1 MNLQSTLL
9 KTVYISIIIQ
19 IVTGIFNV
27 YVMIATRGKEMILLK
42 SILLLELIVQ
52 IVEGTFYVWMA
63 YLFSSIK
70 NVTPKRYFDW
80 MITTPLMLFSLC
92 LYLEYLNEEEK
103 KKNTKEKKENK
114 GEEKKKETFE
124 NYTLYPI
131 IDAFSKNKNILIPIF
146 LLNWLMLLFG
156 YLGEIGMMNNWIA
169 VICGF
174 IPFFVYYIMIYNNYA
189 KYTDFGKQLFW
200 YFAGIWSLYGVA
212 AVMPYYWKNISY
224 NILDIFSKNF
234 FGLYLAYVIW
244 YGKGI

>member
-9 KTVYISIIIQ
+9 KTVYISLVIQ
-19 IVTGIFNV
+19 IITGIFNV
-27 YVMIATRGKEMILLK
+27 YVMIVNQNKEMILLK

-52 IVEGTFYVWMA
+52 VVEGIFYVWMA
-63 YLFSSIK
+63 SLFSSIK

-103 KKNTKEKKENK
+103 KKEKKD
-114 GEEKKKETFE
+114 KKDTFE
-124 NYTLYPI
+124 NYTLDPI
-131 IDAFSKNKNILIPIF
+131 IDAFSKNKNVLIPIF

-156 YLGEIGMMNNWIA
+156 YLGEIGIMNNLIA
-169 VICGF
+169 VISGF
-174 IPFFVYYIMIYNNYA
+174 IPFIAYYIMIYDNYA
-189 KYTDFGKQLFW
+189 KYTEFGKQLFW
-200 YFAGIWSLYGVA
+200 YFAGVWSLYGVA

-234 FGLYLAYVIW
+234 FGLYLGYVIW
-244 YGKGI
+244 YSK

>member
-1 MNLQSTLL
+1 MNLQSLLL

-27 YVMIATRGKEMILLK
+27 YVMLVHDDKEMVLLK

-52 IVEGTFYVWMA
+52 LVEGAFYVWMA

-92 LYLEYLNEEEK
+92 MYLEYLKEEE
-103 KKNTKEKKENK
+103 EKKENK
-114 GEEKKKETFE
+114 ENKGKDEKKDAFE
-124 NYTLYPI
+124 NYTLDPI
-131 IDAFSKNKNILIPIF
+131 IDAFSKNKKILIQIF

-156 YLGEIGMMNNWIA
+156 YLGEIGFMNNWIA
-169 VICGF
+169 VISGF
-174 IPFFVYYIMIYNNYA
+174 IPFVVYYMMIYNNYA
-189 KYTDFGKQLFW
+189 KYTEFGEKMFW

-244 YGKGI
+244 YGKAL

>member
-27 YVMIATRGKEMILLK
+27 YVMIVHDDKEMILLK

-70 NVTPKRYFDW
+70 NVTPNRYFDW
-80 MITTPLMLFSLC
+80 IITTPLMLFSLC
-92 LYLEYLNEEEK
+92 MYLEYLKEEQDK
-103 KKNTKEKKENK
+103 KEKKEK
-114 GEEKKKETFE
+114 DEKKDAFE
-124 NYTLYPI
+124 NYTLDPI
-131 IDAFSKNKNILIPIF
+131 IDAFSKNKKILIPIF

-156 YLGEIGMMNNWIA
+156 YLGEIGIMNNWIA

-174 IPFFVYYIMIYNNYA
+174 IPFIVYYMMIYSNYA

>member
-1 MNLQSTLL
+1 ML
-9 KTVYISIIIQ
+9 VHDD
-19 IVTGIFNV
+19 
-27 YVMIATRGKEMILLK
+27 KEMILLK

-52 IVEGTFYVWMA
+52 LVEGAFYVWMA

-92 LYLEYLNEEEK
+92 MYLEYLKEEE
-103 KKNTKEKKENK
+103 EKKENK
-114 GEEKKKETFE
+114 GEEKTKETFN
-124 NYTLYPI
+124 NYTLDPI
-131 IDAFSKNKNILIPIF
+131 IDAFSKNKKILIPIF

-156 YLGEIGMMNNWIA
+156 YLGEVGIMNNWIA

-174 IPFFVYYIMIYNNYA
+174 IPFIVYYIMIYNNYA

>member
-1 MNLQSTLL
+1 MNLQSLLL

-27 YVMIATRGKEMILLK
+27 YVMLVHDDKEMILLK

-52 IVEGTFYVWMA
+52 LVEGAFYVWMA

-92 LYLEYLNEEEK
+92 MYLEYLKEEE
-103 KKNTKEKKENK
+103 EKKENK
-114 GEEKKKETFE
+114 GEEKTKETFN
-124 NYTLYPI
+124 NYTLDPI
-131 IDAFSKNKNILIPIF
+131 IDAFSKNKKILIPIF

-156 YLGEIGMMNNWIA
+156 YLGEVGIMNNWIA

-174 IPFFVYYIMIYNNYA
+174 IPFIVYYIMIYNNYA

>member
-1 MNLQSTLL
+1 MNLQSILL

-19 IVTGIFNV
+19 IVTGVFNV
-27 YVMIATRGKEMILLK
+27 YVMISNEGKEMILLK

-92 LYLEYLNEEEK
+92 MYLEYLKEEEETK
-103 KKNTKEKKENK
+103 KEKKE
-114 GEEKKKETFE
+114 KKDTFE
-124 NYTLYPI
+124 NYTLDPI
-131 IDAFSKNKNILIPIF
+131 IDAFSKNKQILIPVF

-156 YLGEIGMMNNWIA
+156 YLGEIGIMNNFIA
-169 VICGF
+169 VISGF
-174 IPFFVYYIMIYNNYA
+174 IPFIAYYIMIYDNYA
-189 KYTDFGKQLFW
+189 KYTEFGKQLFW
-200 YFAGIWSLYGVA
+200 YFAGVWSLYGVA

-234 FGLYLAYVIW
+234 FGLYLGYVIW
-244 YGKGI
+244 YGK

>member
-1 MNLQSTLL
+1 MNLQSILL

-19 IVTGIFNV
+19 IVTGVFNV
-27 YVMIATRGKEMILLK
+27 YVMIANHGKEMILLK

-52 IVEGTFYVWMA
+52 VVEGIFYVWMA
-63 YLFSSIK
+63 SLFSSIK

-92 LYLEYLNEEEK
+92 MYLEYLKEEEETK
-103 KKNTKEKKENK
+103 KEKKD
-114 GEEKKKETFE
+114 KKDTFE
-124 NYTLYPI
+124 NYTLDPI
-131 IDAFSKNKNILIPIF
+131 IDAFSKNKNVLIPIF

-156 YLGEIGMMNNWIA
+156 YLGEIGIMNNLIA
-169 VICGF
+169 VISGF
-174 IPFFVYYIMIYNNYA
+174 IPFIAYYIMIYDNYA
-189 KYTDFGKQLFW
+189 KYTEFGKQLFW
-200 YFAGIWSLYGVA
+200 YFAGVWSLYGVA

-244 YGKGI
+244 YGK